1 MTLKNIQIDFNKIGK
16 RDQEFIYEMLA
27 DYIIEHE
34 LPEDVAP
41 HDGDAFVFSYSIDIA
56 LEIFDDTSNQQ

>member
-1 MTLKNIQIDFNKIGK
+1 MSIRKIQIDFDKIGK

-27 DYIIEHE
+27 DYIVEHE

-41 HDGDAFVFSYSIDIA
+41 HDGDAFVFSYSIDVA
-56 LEIFDDTSNQQ
+56 LEIFDDT